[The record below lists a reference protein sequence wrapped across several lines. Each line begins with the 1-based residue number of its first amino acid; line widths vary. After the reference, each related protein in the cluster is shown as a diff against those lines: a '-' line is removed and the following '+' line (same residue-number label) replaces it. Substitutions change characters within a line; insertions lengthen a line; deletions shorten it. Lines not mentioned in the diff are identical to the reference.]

1 MSKVEKVLAV
11 LAFAIIIVLA
21 FITSSFATD
30 YNAGSYTVGDTIS
43 INYSDYNGSNSLF
56 CIEHGQKLKSGKVTY
71 RVVSRIHLRG
81 NTSTDVPA
89 GNTQTSL
96 YNGQLAY
103 IISATA
109 GGANQNRYDLTTIRQ
124 SIWHMISTWVN
135 TVGIH
140 HNGISAGIIS
150 GNSTAAKTALNTE
163 AENYANNVSSAEATD
178 NTNKGAIQV
187 ISESHDGVD
196 YVKVGP
202 FNWSY
207 PGALTGTTVY
217 DQNGA
222 AISDIRYVTYN
233 GATAVWSDNTSII
246 SSGRDFYVAVPN
258 NGTVTAI
265 TGIKGNFTK
274 QVLTAELA
282 FLQSTKADW
291 QNLMIVT
298 PGTETDNVEANFE
311 YNIPMLGDL
320 EIEKVNKDNH
330 SVKLVGVGFVIQN
343 KETGKYVH
351 QDSSTGAI
359 TYVSREEATEFITDQ
374 NGKIHIENLVVGT
387 YIAYET
393 TLGNNYGYELI
404 EGGTTIQLKADEV
417 TIAVIENKQIY
428 VKLSGFVWVD
438 KQSSKQSYRNDYY
451 ATNTHPTIPD
461 YEDDKDILLDGI
473 TVRLKDRTTGE
484 TIAEAV
490 TSNGGAYLFED
501 VLIEKLQDYYIE
513 FEYDG
518 LTYTNVVPHI
528 DVNNGSKSAENA
540 TERDNF
546 NRNFSVVE
554 GTDSESTGITR
565 DSNGNQVHTLNYNI
579 NQAEHTSTLINNGQY
594 PITANTNETGYSIYD
609 NFEYGQEEIKYINLG
624 LYEREQPDMALLKD
638 VNNVKVAINGYNH
651 VYQYAQRFVNQGE
664 YGDGF
669 NVGVKF
675 ANKYGSMAYTR
686 AIYKADYEYISED
699 ASRELKVYVTY
710 QIRLR
715 NESTNLVTQINS
727 ISDYY
732 DSRFLIVN
740 VGTVV
745 NQNGD
750 VEGDIR
756 FDSSSYNNEYSKATI
771 YTNTKLTAQSST
783 DIYVQFELN
792 REAVLNILNNGENL
806 DNITEI
812 NSYSVFDSDGTT
824 VYAGIDK
831 DSNPGNI
838 TPGSTAT
845 YQDDTDH
852 APSLKLEVADARVM
866 TGTVFVDD
874 TGSLELQTG
883 QERKGNGAFDD
894 GEATVPNVEVT
905 LTENSGTGLVYT
917 AVTNNEGNF
926 TITDYIPGDYTV
938 TFTWGDETY
947 TVQDYKGTIYDS
959 NRDRKNTSWYK
970 VDADTRLTDALD
982 DYSIRQQI
990 DEELKNK
997 NANTGAPTIT
1007 KMDSTTPTMAIGVE
1021 YDTTYT
1027 ASSGDRY
1034 EYRIYNVDFGIALR
1048 PKQAI
1053 GLNKNVKAIRLTLAN
1068 GQILVDATIEN
1079 GVVTGQTSGLTYMP
1093 PSSTTQ
1099 PSNGFVRIELDNEL
1113 IQGATLQVTYEIKA
1127 TNISELDYLNE
1138 DYYLFGKE
1146 DSKTNVVKITPKA
1159 VIDYLDNEWA
1169 FSSENNADW
1178 QVTQLADIQD
1188 RLVSIV
1194 YESELSTINDKTI
1207 LYTESLSTPLEP
1219 TQDVSVDLNVSKI
1232 LTTTDEI
1239 SLDNETEIIEI
1250 DKDGGSDLESIPGNY
1265 VPGTGKT
1272 EYDDAMAETVIVTPS
1287 TGQNLAFVLPIVIG
1301 LVLLAI
1307 LGGGVVFIKRKVLNP
1322 NNKKEE

>member
-1 MSKVEKVLAV
+1 MSKMEKILIGI
-11 LAFAIIIVLA
+11 AFAIIIVLSFMQA
-21 FITSSFATD
+21 SFAATE
-30 YNAGSYTVGDTIS
+30 YNAANYPVGSTLS
-43 INYSDYNGSNSLF
+43 INYSDYNNSNSLF
-56 CIEHGQKLKSGKVTY
+56 CIEHNQSLHRKKVTY
-71 RVVSRIHLRG
+71 TVKSRISITG
-81 NTSTDVPA
+81 NTSRDQNGT
-89 GNTQTSL
+89 TQSSV

-103 IISATA
+103 IIDGVNKGYSLATV
-109 GGANQNRYDLTTIRQ
+109 RQ
-124 SIWHMISTWVN
+124 SIWHMINTWVG
-135 TVGIH
+135 TVGVNH
-140 HNGISAGIIS
+140 AGISSSLIS
-150 GNSTAAKTALNTE
+150 GNKVAAKTDLNTA
-163 AENYANNVSSAEATD
+163 AENYANNISNAEVTD
-178 NTNKGAIQV
+178 NTNKSAIKV
-187 ISESHDGVD
+187 TSESHEGTN

-202 FNWSY
+202 FNWNY
-207 PGALTGTTVY
+207 AGTITGTTVY

-222 AISDIRYVTYN
+222 AINGVRYVTYN

-246 SSGRDFYVAVPN
+246 SSGVDFYVAVPN
-258 NGTVTAI
+258 NGTVTSI
-265 TGIKGNFTK
+265 TGIKANFAK
-274 QVLTAELA
+274 QVQTAEIA
-282 FLQSTKADW
+282 FLESTKASW
-291 QNLMIVT
+291 QNLMIAN
-298 PGTETDNVEANFE
+298 PGTGTENIENTFD
-311 YNIPMLGDL
+311 YDIPMLGDL
-320 EIEKVNKDNH
+320 EIEKVNTDNH
-330 SVKLVGVGFVIQN
+330 SMKLVGVGFVIQN
-343 KETGKYVH
+343 KETGNYVR
-351 QDSSTGAI
+351 QDSSTGEI

-374 NGKIHIENLVVGT
+374 NGKIHIEDLVVGT

-404 EGGTTIQLKADEV
+404 EGGTTIKLTADQV
-417 TIAVIENKQIY
+417 TIAIIENKQIY

-438 KQSSKQSYRNDYY
+438 KQSSKESYRNDYY

-490 TSNGGAYLFED
+490 TSNGGAYQFVD

-540 TERDNF
+540 TERDKF

-651 VYQYAQRFVNQGE
+651 VYLYSQRFQNQGE

-675 ANKYGSMAYTR
+675 GNKYGSMSYTR
-686 AIYKADYEYISED
+686 AIYEADYNFTHEPD
-699 ASRELKVYVTY
+699 TTKELEVYVTY

-715 NESTNLVTQINS
+715 NESTNLVTQINN
-727 ISDYY
+727 ITDYY
-732 DSRFLIVN
+732 DSRFSIVGIGTE
-740 VGTVV
+740 VAEETGTVSG
-745 NQNGD
+745 NSI
-750 VEGDIR
+750 EY
-756 FDSSSYNNEYSKATI
+756 DSSSYNNEYSKATI
-771 YTNTKLTAQSST
+771 YTNTKLTAQSTT
-783 DIYVQFELN
+783 DIYVQFKLN
-792 REAVLNILNNGENL
+792 REAVLNILNDGENL

-812 NSYSVFDSDGTT
+812 NSYSVFDTDGTT
-824 VYAGIDK
+824 VYAGIDR

-905 LTENSGTGLVYT
+905 LTENSGTGLTYT
-917 AVTNNEGNF
+917 AVTDEDGNF
-926 TITDYIPGDYTV
+926 TIRDYIPGDYTV

-947 TVQDYKGTIYDS
+947 TVQNYKGTIYDS
-959 NRDRKNTSWYK
+959 SRDRTNTSWYK
-970 VDADTRLTDALD
+970 ENADTRLTDALD
-982 DYSIRQQI
+982 NYETRQLI
-990 DEELKNK
+990 DAEIANK
-997 NANTGAPTIT
+997 NANTQEPTIT
-1007 KMDSTTPTMAIGVE
+1007 KMDSTTPTMAVGVE
-1021 YDTTYT
+1021 YETTYSP
-1027 ASSGDRY
+1027 SSGDRY

-1053 GLNKNVKAIRLTLAN
+1053 ELDKEVRAVRLTLAN

-1079 GVVTGQTSGLTYMP
+1079 GELTGQTNSLTYMA
-1093 PSSTTQ
+1093 PSANTMPQ
-1099 PSNGFVRIELDNEL
+1099 NGFVRIELDNEL

-1138 DYYLFGKE
+1138 DYYLFGTE
-1146 DSKTNVVKITPKA
+1146 ESKTNVVKITPTA
-1159 VIDYLDNEWA
+1159 VVDYLDNGWA
-1169 FSSENNADW
+1169 FNSEDNSAW
-1178 QVTQLADIQD
+1178 EIRELANIQD
-1188 RLVSIV
+1188 RLVNVV
-1194 YESELSTINDKTI
+1194 YESELSTIKDKTI

-1219 TQDVSVDLNVSKI
+1219 TQSASVNLDVSKT

-1239 SLDNETEIIEI
+1239 ELDNEAEIIEVH
-1250 DKDGGSDLESIPGNY
+1250 KDGGADLETTSGNY

-1272 EYDDAMAETVIVTPS
+1272 EYDDSMAETVIVTPS
-1287 TGQNLAFVLPIVIG
+1287 TGQNLAFVLPVVIG
-1301 LVLLAI
+1301 LVTLAI
-1307 LGGGVVFIKRKVLNP
+1307 LGGGVVFIKKKVLNSK
-1322 NNKKEE
+1322 NKEE